1 MILKKPKLRSRRY
14 ELGYPRQAIQR
25 KRGRKLLRGTAD
37 KRGRWGAETVQ
48 QRRRPASFVFDER

>member
-1 MILKKPKLRSRRY
+1 MILKKPKTALTSLRIGIS
-14 ELGYPRQAIQR
+14 ATSDSR

-37 KRGRWGAETVQ
+37 KRERRGAETVQ